1 MENRKSVV
9 LQVYFDM
16 VSQKNN
22 DIVYDFTKDF
32 IQFYIDGE
40 WVKARGI
47 TLGADN
53 GIGMVFA
60 LAVLVDENVVYG
72 SLEVLLIMI
81 EEVGMDGAFGLQGN
95 WLQVDILINIDF
107 EEEGEIYMGCA
118 GGIDF
123 IFNLYLDREAVLVGF
138 EIFKLIL
145 KGLKGGYF
153 GGEIYV
159 GLGNVNKLL
168 VRFLAGYAEEL
179 DLRFIDFNGGI
190 LRNVI
195 SREVF
200 AIIVVVVD
208 KVDVLKFLVNIYQEI
223 LKNELVEKEKN
234 LVLLLDF
241 VANDKVVLIAK
252 FRDIFIRLLNVIS
265 NGVIRNFDVV
275 KGVVEIF
282 LNVGVVIMIDN
293 NVEIYCLIRLL
304 IDSGKDYVV
313 SMLDSL
319 GKLVGA
325 KIEAKGVYFGWQSDV
340 NFSVMYLVREIYQRL
355 FNKTS
360 NIQIIYA
367 GLECGLF
374 KKSYSEMDMV
384 FIGLIIIGL
393 YFSDE

>member
-1 MENRKSVV
+1 MENCKLVV

-16 VSQKNN
+16 VLQKNN
-22 DIVYDFTKDF
+22 DIVYDFMKDF

-40 WVKARGI
+40 WVKVCGI
-47 TLGADN
+47 MLGVDN
-53 GIGMVFA
+53 GIGMVFV
-60 LAVLVDENVVYG
+60 LVVLVDENVVYG
-72 SLEVLLIMI
+72 LLEVLLIMI
-81 EEVGMDGAFGLQGN
+81 EEVGMDGVFGLQGN

-107 EEEGEIYMGCA
+107 EEEGEIYMGCV

-123 IFNLYLDREAVLVGF
+123 IFNLYLDCEVVLVGF

-168 VRFLAGYAEEL
+168 VCFLVGYVEEL
-179 DLRFIDFNGGI
+179 DLCFIDFNGGI
-190 LRNVI
+190 LCNVI
-195 SREVF
+195 LCEVF
-200 AIIVVVVD
+200 VIIVVVVD

-241 VANDKVVLIAK
+241 VVNDKVVLIVK
-252 FRDIFIRLLNVIS
+252 FCDIFICLLNVIL
-265 NGVIRNFDVV
+265 NGVICNFDVV

-293 NVEIYCLIRLL
+293 NVEIYCLICLL

-313 SMLDSL
+313 SMLDLL
-319 GKLVGA
+319 GKLVGV
-325 KIEAKGVYFGWQSDV
+325 KIEVKGVYSGWQLDV
-340 NFSVMYLVREIYQRL
+340 NFLVMYLVCEIYQCL
-355 FNKTS
+355 FNKML
-360 NIQIIYA
+360 NIQIIYV

-374 KKSYSEMDMV
+374 KKLYSEMDMV